1 MSKYD
6 GHHLRD
12 YYSVV
17 YITEYVLRKSVN
29 HFYTLNLRDVDSLL
43 LADLHIW
50 TLADY
55 SFLGAIAG

>member
-12 YYSVV
+12 YFSIV

-29 HFYTLNLRDVDSLL
+29 HFYTLNCRDVDNLL
-43 LADLHIW
+43 LADLPIW
-50 TLADY
+50 ILAD
-55 SFLGAIAG
+55 